1 MERIIQKVAIA
12 GAGVM
17 GSSIAQYFA
26 ERGLEVIVYDIVQ
39 ASLGKIEQTVCENQQ
54 LLIERGTLSPAQA
67 AEARARI
74 KTTGSLEDFA
84 EADLVIEAIIEKMEI
99 KQDFFC
105 KLEQYCRPDT
115 IFATNTS
122 GLSVNGICEKMKTG
136 ERFIGANWW
145 TPAHIVPLI
154 EIVRA
159 DVTSDETAKRL
170 YDFFESIGKKPILI
184 NREVKGFVGNR
195 IQFAVMREAMN
206 IVENGYAS
214 CEDVDRVL
222 HYGLG
227 LRYAVLGLFRTAD
240 FGGIDTFCHIS
251 DNLFSDLSTRTD
263 ANDMIRKLYEEKKLG
278 IKTGEGFYRYTPE
291 SIRESLRSRDEQLL
305 DILKITSQ
313 ASEEEEV

>member
-1 MERIIQKVAIA
+1 MERAIKKVAIA

-39 ASLGKIEQTVCENQQ
+39 ASLDKIDQTICENQQ
-54 LLIERGTLSPAQA
+54 LLIERGALTAEQA
-67 AEARARI
+67 AEARARV
-74 KTTGSLEDFA
+74 KTTNTLADFA
-84 EADLVIEAIIEKMEI
+84 QVDLVIEAIIEKMEI

-105 KLEQYCRPDT
+105 ELEKHCRPDT

-159 DVTSDETAKRL
+159 DITSDDTAKRL
-170 YDFFESIGKKPILI
+170 YDFFESVGKKPILI

-227 LRYAVLGLFRTAD
+227 LRYAVLGPFRTAD
-240 FGGIDTFCHIS
+240 FGGVDTFCHIS

-263 ANDMIRKLYEEKKLG
+263 ANDMIRKLYEENKLG
-278 IKTGEGFYRYTPE
+278 IKTGEGFYQYTPE
-291 SIRESLRSRDEQLL
+291 SIQEGLRSRDEQLL
-305 DILKITSQ
+305 DILKITT
-313 ASEEEEV
+313 

>member
-1 MERIIQKVAIA
+1 MEKSIQKVAIA

-26 ERGLEVIVYDIVQ
+26 QRGLDVLVYDIVQ
-39 ASLGKIEQTVCENQQ
+39 ASLDKIDQTIYDNQQ
-54 LLIERGTLSPAQA
+54 LLIEREALTAEQA
-67 AEARARI
+67 AQARARV
-74 KTTGSLEDFA
+74 KTTSDLADFA
-84 EADLVIEAIIEKMEI
+84 QVDLVIEAIIERMDI

-105 KLEQYCRPDT
+105 KLEQICRPDT

-122 GLSVNGICEKMKTG
+122 GLSVNGICEKMKTAG
-136 ERFIGANWW
+136 RFIGANWW

-159 DVTSDETAKRL
+159 DATSDETAKQL
-170 YDFFESIGKKPILI
+170 YDFFESVGKKPILI

-227 LRYAVLGLFRTAD
+227 LRYAVLGPFRTAD

-263 ANDMIRKLYEEKKLG
+263 ANDMIRKLYEENKLG
-278 IKTGEGFYRYTPE
+278 IKTGEGFYQYTAE
-291 SIRESLRSRDEQLL
+291 SIQQGLRSRDEQLL
-305 DILKITSQ
+305 DILKITT
-313 ASEEEEV
+313 

>member
-1 MERIIQKVAIA
+1 MEKSIQKVAIA
-12 GAGVM
+12 GAGIM
-17 GSSIAQYFA
+17 GSAIAQYFV
-26 ERGLEVIVYDIVQ
+26 EHGLDVLVYDIVQ
-39 ASLGKIEQTVCENQQ
+39 ASLDKIDQTICDNQQ
-54 LLIERGTLSPAQA
+54 LLIERGALSAEQAAQA
-67 AEARARI
+67 RSRV
-74 KTTGSLEDFA
+74 KTTSNLDDFA
-84 EADLVIEAIIEKMEI
+84 QVDLVIEAIIEKMEI

-105 KLEQYCRPDT
+105 KLEQICRPDA

-170 YDFFESIGKKPILI
+170 YDFFESVGKKPILI

-227 LRYAVLGLFRTAD
+227 LRYAVLGPFRTAD
-240 FGGIDTFCHIS
+240 FGGVDTFYHIS
-251 DNLFSDLSTRTD
+251 DHLFSDLSNRTD
-263 ANDMIRKLYEEKKLG
+263 ANDMIKKLYDENKLG
-278 IKTGEGFYRYTPE
+278 IKTGEGFYFYTPE
-291 SIRESLRSRDEQLL
+291 SIQESLRSRDRQLL
-305 DILKITSQ
+305 DILKITT
-313 ASEEEEV
+313 